1 MRYTIR
7 DNSSGDRSFFSF
19 VLYFLK
25 NRIHCS
31 FCRSSGGKL
40 LQLQK
45 KIGYQFKEV
54 GLLETAL
61 KHRSY
66 THTSGENAVK
76 SNERLEF
83 LGDAVL
89 GLVVGE
95 YFYQR
100 FPHQREGELSQLKS
114 HLVSKTTLSK
124 RADEIGLDGYL
135 FLSGPEVLSNNEG
148 RASIITDAFE
158 ALIGAIYLDGGLDAA
173 RRFLRRHLLLASG
186 KLIPPKKHPNFKS
199 MLLEYSQAKGKG
211 SPHYVL
217 KSQEGPDHQKLFTVE
232 VFMQEQNLGKG
243 KGRSKKEAEQAA
255 AKEALEK
262 LEILEKEPNSATKT
276 PRLNSEYSL

>member
-1 MRYTIR
+1 MRYTIK
-7 DNSSGDRSFFSF
+7 DKSSGDRSLFSF

-25 NRIHCS
+25 NRILYS
-31 FCRSSGGKL
+31 FRRPPGGKL
-40 LQLQK
+40 LQLQE
-45 KIGYQFKEV
+45 KISYQFKEV

-66 THTSGENAVK
+66 THTSGENAVT

-95 YFYQR
+95 YLYQR

-114 HLVSKTTLSK
+114 HLVSKAVLSE

-173 RRFLRRHLLLASG
+173 SRFLRRHLLLASG
-186 KLIPPKKHPNFKS
+186 GLTPPKKHPNFKS
-199 MLLEYSQAKGKG
+199 MLLEYSQGEGRG

-232 VFMQEQNLGKG
+232 VFVQEQSLGKG

-262 LEILEKEPNSATKT
+262 LEILKKEPNSATKT
-276 PRLNSEYSL
+276 PRPQD

>member
-1 MRYTIR
+1 MRYTIK
-7 DNSSGDRSFFSF
+7 DESSGDRSFFSF

-25 NRIHCS
+25 NRILYS
-31 FCRSSGGKL
+31 FRRPSGGKL
-40 LQLQK
+40 LQLQE
-45 KIGYQFKEV
+45 KIGYRFKKV
-54 GLLETAL
+54 GLLGTAL

-66 THTSGENAVK
+66 THASGEKATE

-95 YFYQR
+95 YLYQK

-114 HLVSKTTLSK
+114 HLVSKAVLSE

-173 RRFLRRHLLLASG
+173 SRFLRRHLLHASG
-186 KLIPPKKHPNFKS
+186 RLTPPKKHPNFKS
-199 MLLEYSQAKGKG
+199 ILLEYSQAKGKG

-232 VFMQEQNLGKG
+232 VFVQEQSLGKG

-255 AKEALEK
+255 AKEALER
-262 LEILEKEPNSATKT
+262 LEILEKNPIKT
-276 PRLNSEYSL
+276 